1 MSSPNTSY
9 RSAIR
14 FALREELSRDERVF
28 LIGEDIGEAGGVF
41 KVTEG
46 LFKEFGAR
54 RVIDTPISETA
65 ILGAALGASLGG
77 LIPVAEI
84 MFSDFTMVALD
95 QIANQIAKKSY
106 LSAGHEKVGLVI
118 RAVTGAGLS
127 FGPQHSQSLEA
138 MFGHIPG
145 LISILPSNPRN
156 AKGLLKSSIRCGRPV
171 LFFEHKAL
179 YPTVG
184 SVSESSEELTPI
196 GECAVAKE
204 GGDITIVAGGSTV
217 ATSLESAKR
226 LEGMSIDAEVIDL
239 QTLSPLD
246 SATIFRSVQK
256 TGRVLIVEE
265 DVGFLGW
272 GAEVAAQV
280 AEHELFSLKAPVRR
294 IGAPYAPVPFSPVLE
309 KAYLPSADRV
319 TEACKEI
326 MRE

>member
-1 MSSPNTSY
+1 MSTRNISY

-14 FALREELSRDERVF
+14 FALKEELGRDERVF

-77 LIPVAEI
+77 LVPVAEI
-84 MFSDFTMVALD
+84 MFSDFTLVAMD
-95 QIANQIAKKSY
+95 QIVNQIAKKAY

-118 RAVTGAGLS
+118 RAVTGGGLS

-138 MFGHIPG
+138 FFGHVPG
-145 LISILPSNPRN
+145 IVSVLPSNPRN
-156 AKGLLKSSIRCGRPV
+156 ARGLLKSSIRCGKPV

-179 YPTVG
+179 YPTEG
-184 SVSESSEELTPI
+184 PVSESEELTPI
-196 GECAVAKE
+196 GKCDIARE
-204 GGDITIVAGGSTV
+204 GSDVTIVAGGSTV
-217 ATSLESAKR
+217 RTSLESAVR
-226 LEGMSIDAEVIDL
+226 LKDESIDAEVIDL

-246 SATIFRSVQK
+246 SSTIFHSIEK
-256 TGRVLIVEE
+256 TGRLLIVEE

-272 GAEVAAQV
+272 GSEVAAQV
-280 AEHELFSLKAPVRR
+280 AEHELFSLKAPIKR
-294 IGAPYAPVPFSPVLE
+294 IAAPYAPIPFSPILE
-309 KAYLPSADRV
+309 KAYLPNASKV
-319 TEACKEI
+319 VQACVEI
-326 MRE
+326 MKN